1 MRFFEE
7 DNCDKFID
15 RQQHFMFAYSKEI
28 KENPIKT
35 VTRGGLNHMDIKS
48 KVVNGHISSVI

>member
-15 RQQHFMFAYSKEI
+15 RQQNFMFAYS

-35 VTRGGLNHMDIKS
+35 VTGGGGGGWIESH
-48 KVVNGHISSVI
+48 GHQI

>member
-7 DNCDKFID
+7 DNCDKFIID
-15 RQQHFMFAYSKEI
+15 RQQNFMFAYSKEI

-35 VTRGGLNHMDIKS
+35 VTGGGGGGCIESH
-48 KVVNGHISSVI
+48 GHQI